1 MQKQDKVKVAIF
13 ASGMGSNAES
23 LIRYSL
29 SEESKFMV
37 SIIITNREKAGI
49 YDIAAHYDI
58 PIAYLSETMNA
69 SIIREML
76 QKHGVQ
82 VIALAGYMRLLP
94 SEIVKQFEGR
104 IINVHPSLLPEYG
117 GHGMYGKKVHM
128 AVFND
133 KKPYTGIT
141 IHHVDEQYD
150 TGSALCQT
158 RIPISDCLSIEEVAE
173 KVKKVEHL
181 VYPLMLNQ
189 LCKTI
194 YTQE

>member
-1 MQKQDKVKVAIF
+1 MHNQDMVKVAIF

-29 SEESKFMV
+29 SEDSMFTV

-49 YDIAAHYDI
+49 YDIASHYDI
-58 PIAYLSETMNA
+58 PIKYLSETMNPT
-69 SIIREML
+69 IINDML

-117 GHGMYGKKVHM
+117 GHGMYGNKVHM

-141 IHHVDEQYD
+141 IHQVDEHYD

-158 RIPISDCLSIEEVAE
+158 RIPISDCTSIEEVAE

-194 YTQE
+194 YAQE

>member
-1 MQKQDKVKVAIF
+1 MQKQDMVKVAIF

-29 SEESKFMV
+29 TAESKFMV

-49 YDIAAHYDI
+49 YDVASRYDI
-58 PIAYLSETMNA
+58 PIKHLSETMNA
-69 SIIREML
+69 FIIREML

-94 SEIVKQFEGR
+94 SDIVKQFEGR

-117 GHGMYGKKVHM
+117 GHGMYGNKVHM

-141 IHHVDEQYD
+141 IHHVDEHYD